1 MNIKTIPVK
10 VTVAK
15 VFPSL
20 AEVNV
25 VDPLLSPVPQE
36 PPFPQ
41 SPVYTIEGLSLFRV
55 TMTMGRP

>member
-15 VFPSL
+15 VFSSP

-25 VDPLLSPVPQE
+25 VPMEE
-36 PPFPQ
+36 PSFSQ
-41 SPVYTIEGLSLFRV
+41 SPVYTIEGSSLFRV